1 MSLRAIKY
9 LFAFVLV
16 ILSQAGFSQSFD
28 DVELQKLLIENPSL
42 LENFEQKKENNSTS
56 EIDRSLTSK
65 KQDIVTR
72 NEALAIDLT
81 VTDNQKESH
90 VNSLSQKYFTTLTGE
105 NLSIFGSNEFNRIED
120 DNIILYSAKTG
131 EGREKLLAKIS
142 KN

>member
-81 VTDNQKESH
+81 VFK
-90 VNSLSQKYFTTLTGE
+90 LTLPE
-105 NLSIFGSNEFNRIED
+105 ASVW
-120 DNIILYSAKTG
+120 
-131 EGREKLLAKIS
+131 
-142 KN
+142 

>member
-1 MSLRAIKY
+1 MSLRAINY

-42 LENFEQKKENNSTS
+42 LENFEQKKENNSTN

-72 NEALAIDLT
+72 NEALAIDP
-81 VTDNQKESH
+81 N
-90 VNSLSQKYFTTLTGE
+90 
-105 NLSIFGSNEFNRIED
+105 FNM
-120 DNIILYSAKTG
+120 
-131 EGREKLLAKIS
+131 AKITREALEAKKVAP